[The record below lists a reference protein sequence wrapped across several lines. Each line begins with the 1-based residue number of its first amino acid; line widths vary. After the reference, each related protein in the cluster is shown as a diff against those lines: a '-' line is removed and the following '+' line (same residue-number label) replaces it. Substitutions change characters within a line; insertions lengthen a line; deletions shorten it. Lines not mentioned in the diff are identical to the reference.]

1 MIGRSLIYSVGS
13 EHATNHMTEI
23 VIMRESEWSEEE
35 EQEKDQRG
43 D

>member
-13 EHATNHMTEI
+13 EHATDHMTEI
-23 VIMRESEWSEEE
+23 VIVRECEWSEE